1 MVENTKKKEG
11 LWELLEALAIAVVLA
26 AIIRFFVVQPFY
38 IPSGSME
45 PTLKPGDRIIVNKF
59 IYRFTKPQRGDIMV
73 FKFPLDPKRDFI
85 KRVIGLPGDIVEIK
99 DSNLYINGKQIK
111 EPYLPPGLRFQDFG
125 PVKVPDDHYF
135 MMGDNRNH
143 SDDSRFWGFLPQ
155 DNIVGKA
162 MVIYWPLSRIGII
175 DDYHD

>member
-1 MVENTKKKEG
+1 MVENTEKKEG